1 MYKYK
6 EYTKVCPTIQA
17 SEKDEVLEVDIALEN
32 DKLVCTLR
40 DAIKLVNLRGRNA
53 GKVMQ
58 TVSPAALDKNRPLEF
73 RSFRLVKLLSV
84 GVVIREW
91 TGAYFTGRYGRGYS
105 KETAFIVA
113 NGNAQNPGGFLYK
126 VDAYTLERKSMVKLG
141 KKPIQAFTIRWM
153 NNAGICCVEAGE
165 LI

>member
-84 GVVIREW
+84 GVVIRE
-91 TGAYFTGRYGRGYS
+91 
-105 KETAFIVA
+105 
-113 NGNAQNPGGFLYK
+113 
-126 VDAYTLERKSMVKLG
+126 
-141 KKPIQAFTIRWM
+141 
-153 NNAGICCVEAGE
+153 
-165 LI
+165 